1 MSYFPCDIPYMSE
14 EELEDICNKTS
25 MIDCMLKCHFEP
37 ECEAYYNKYGI
48 IPCEGNHG
56 RLIEAEGTK

>member
-1 MSYFPCDIPYMSE
+1 MKE
-14 EELEDICNKTS
+14 KELEDICNETS
-25 MIDCMLKCHFEP
+25 IIDCMLGCYHES
-37 ECEAYYNKYGI
+37 ECEAYYNKYGV